1 MINLQ
6 IRQNLLKVSFDLKF
20 KSNFELNF
28 ELNLELNFELNF
40 EFNLNQNQDLAA
52 AVTNL
57 QIRQRLR
64 WVLKES
70 NPNAF
75 NPILLILNK
84 TSGIEKTKTI
94 FNILDVCVSVC
105 LFVSVCLSAS
115 VCQFVS
121 LSVCLSDCLC
131 FYISGN

>member
-64 WVLKES
+64 
-70 NPNAF
+70 
-75 NPILLILNK
+75 
-84 TSGIEKTKTI
+84 
-94 FNILDVCVSVC
+94 
-105 LFVSVCLSAS
+105 
-115 VCQFVS
+115 
-121 LSVCLSDCLC
+121 
-131 FYISGN
+131 